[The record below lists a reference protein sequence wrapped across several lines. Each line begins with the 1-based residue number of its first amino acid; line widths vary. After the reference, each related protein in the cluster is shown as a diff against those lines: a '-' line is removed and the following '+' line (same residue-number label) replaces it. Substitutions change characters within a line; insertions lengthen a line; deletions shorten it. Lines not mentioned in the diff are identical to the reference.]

1 MSLTDLKKS
10 SDDKGRKKKFTVD
23 EFISDSENY
32 AKGSPEIVSSDIAK
46 QQDLARA
53 IAGAHDLVARKAE
66 QERLAAEKQ
75 AKTPATTQVK
85 KVTSKKITQ
94 IQKSTVA
101 RDSNAKNRQPF
112 RHATFT
118 LSEEVITQL
127 QFLADET
134 GLAKSHIVRILIN
147 ELDDQEKVEQL
158 KQALSDKID

>member
-10 SDDKGRKKKFTVD
+10 SDDKGNKKKFTVD

-53 IAGAHDLVARKAE
+53 IAGARELVERRAE
-66 QERLAAEKQ
+66 QERLDIKAP
-75 AKTPATTQVK
+75 AKKTTK
-85 KVTSKKITQ
+85 KVSNKKVSRIKKAPT
-94 IQKSTVA
+94 KTKP
-101 RDSNAKNRQPF
+101 RDEQRQPF

-118 LSEEVITQL
+118 LSEEVIEQL
-127 QFLADET
+127 QFLANET

-147 ELDDQEKVEQL
+147 ELDDSEKVEQL
-158 KQALSDKID
+158 KLALSTKID